1 MSAPSFNS
9 TQAVRFDLAHGS
21 VRAGSGDD
29 RVWLV
34 PVAALADLTR
44 TASPEAVAA
53 LAKAI
58 GSAIGRRAAA
68 RMGDATASS
77 LEEFI
82 TQLAGEAAL
91 AGVGAWSVER
101 WGRALVVVIDEGAP
115 PNALIAPLVGAAVE
129 AASGRKVGCALLAS
143 DEHGAR
149 ILVSSDRAVERVKQ
163 WVASGV
169 SWGDAITKLHGG
181 GS

>member
-9 TQAVRFDLAHGS
+9 TQAVHFDLAHGA

-29 RVWLV
+29 RVLLV
-34 PVAALADLTR
+34 PIAALADLAR
-44 TASPEAVAA
+44 TASNESVAA

-58 GSAIGRRAAA
+58 GAAIGRRAAS
-68 RMGDATASS
+68 RIGDAATSS

-91 AGVGAWSVER
+91 AGVGVWSLER
-101 WGRALVVVIDEGAP
+101 WGRALVVVIDDGAP
-115 PNALIAPLVGAAVE
+115 PTAFVAPLVGAAIE
-129 AASGRKVGCALLAS
+129 AASGRKVACGLLAS
-143 DEHGAR
+143 DQRSAR
-149 ILVSSDRAVERVKQ
+149 VLVSSDRAVERVKQ

-169 SWGDAITKLHGG
+169 SWGDAITRLHGA
-181 GS
+181 SS